1 MRNLTGARVFGY
13 THGCRLNA
21 CETDAMTASV
31 VSSIHGA
38 HSADAGTADIIIVNT
53 CTVTGRSG
61 ARCRKAV
68 KGFRN
73 RNPEALIIVTGC
85 ASEISPGDFQGV
97 KNCIVI
103 GNTEKASLPGMLS
116 GKPVIVEKGLFP
128 GFVSVSAKR
137 TRSFLKIQDGCD
149 NSCTYCIVPRARGA
163 SRSQPRET
171 VLSQALELAAL
182 GKREI
187 CLVGVDLAD
196 YGKDLYS
203 EEYRLSH
210 LVRDLLKLGGFRVR
224 LSSLEPNSLSVS
236 TLERLCLPGVCR
248 HFHIPLQSGSARVL
262 SAMGRRYDRSDE
274 ERLLSAV
281 HRLFPG
287 ASVGADIIAG
297 FPGETEDE
305 FAETL
310 SLAESGLL
318 SYLHVF
324 PYSRRP
330 GTPAA
335 ALKGLHTEVVTE
347 RANILRSRSELLRR
361 RFRESMIGERGIIL
375 VEGRRHR
382 NRRVGLTDNYIPVAA
397 PPGAVEGELV
407 EVTLGSSNIC
417 WDLR

>member
-1 MRNLTGARVFGY
+1 
-13 THGCRLNA
+13 
-21 CETDAMTASV
+21 
-31 VSSIHGA
+31 
-38 HSADAGTADIIIVNT
+38 
-53 CTVTGRSG
+53 
-61 ARCRKAV
+61 
-68 KGFRN
+68 
-73 RNPEALIIVTGC
+73 
-85 ASEISPGDFQGV
+85 
-97 KNCIVI
+97 
-103 GNTEKASLPGMLS
+103 
-116 GKPVIVEKGLFP
+116 
-128 GFVSVSAKR
+128 
-137 TRSFLKIQDGCD
+137 
-149 NSCTYCIVPRARGA
+149 
-163 SRSQPRET
+163 
-171 VLSQALELAAL
+171 
-182 GKREI
+182 
-187 CLVGVDLAD
+187 
-196 YGKDLYS
+196 
-203 EEYRLSH
+203 
-210 LVRDLLKLGGFRVR
+210 
-224 LSSLEPNSLSVS
+224 
-236 TLERLCLPGVCR
+236 
-248 HFHIPLQSGSARVL
+248 
-262 SAMGRRYDRSDE
+262 MGRRYDRSDE